1 MKTNKYLLYL
11 SLLIMIIISTASL
24 KAQEELSINTIFEKY
39 GKQKGSTMV
48 VLSGKALHEHKLD
61 KYKGITLKSDI
72 YIINEIQLC
81 LETDKK
87 KATQIKEVISDGI
100 ITSGF
105 YQLSEKSNLINRYI
119 LFKIG
124 NDGTATLIYLEGGTE
139 SEELVTRLFI
149 KKN

>member
-1 MKTNKYLLYL
+1 
-11 SLLIMIIISTASL
+11 MIIISTASL

-72 YIINEIQLC
+72 YIINEIQHC

-87 KATQIKEVISDGI
+87 MAKQIKEVISDGI

-105 YQLSEKSNLINRYI
+105 YQLSDKSNLKRYI

-124 NDGTATLIYLEGGTE
+124 NDGTATLIYLEGGSE
-139 SEELVTRLFI
+139 SEELVNRLFI

>member
-1 MKTNKYLLYL
+1 M
-11 SLLIMIIISTASL
+11 
-24 KAQEELSINTIFEKY
+24 
-39 GKQKGSTMV
+39 
-48 VLSGKALHEHKLD
+48 ALHL
-61 KYKGITLKSDI
+61 L
-72 YIINEIQLC
+72 
-81 LETDKK
+81 

-105 YQLSEKSNLINRYI
+105 YQLSEKSNLIKRYI

-139 SEELVTRLFI
+139 SEELVNRLFI

>member
-1 MKTNKYLLYL
+1 MKTNKYLL
-11 SLLIMIIISTASL
+11 LLIMIIISTGGL
-24 KAQEELSINTIFEKY
+24 KAQEELRINNVFEKY

-61 KYKGITLKSDI
+61 KYKGITLNSDRD
-72 YIINEIQLC
+72 IINEIQHC

-87 KATQIKEVISDGI
+87 MAKQIKEVISDGI

-105 YQLSEKSNLINRYI
+105 YQLSDKSNLIKRYI

-124 NDGTATLIYLEGGTE
+124 NDGTATLIYLEGGSE
-139 SEELVTRLFI
+139 SEELVNRLFI